1 MKILFANKFF
11 HLNGGS
17 ERVFFQEREF
27 CKNNGVSVV
36 DFSMQD
42 ERNCD
47 SPFSGYFV
55 DKVDYDSVKGISG
68 KLKTARSFIHSGEA
82 VRKIEQLVEK
92 ERPDIAH
99 LHNIYH
105 QLTPSIIPALKRHGV
120 KVVLTL
126 HDYKLICP
134 SYLALDKGRICTAC
148 NGASFWLPLS
158 RHCHGSRLS
167 ELLLMAEG
175 FWHRW
180 RRSYEAVDLFIA
192 PSRFLADLTARRIPR
207 EKIAVLPNGIDLQ
220 GYTPHYDDK
229 GYALYFGRLS
239 REKGIETLLEAH
251 KSLGN
256 SLPLKVVGTGPL
268 AEGLARD
275 FPAVDFLGYK
285 SGEELTTLIKEAAFV
300 VVPSEW
306 YENCSMVVLEAMA
319 LGKPVIGSNIGGIPE
334 QIEDGGTGFL
344 FPMGDRA
351 VLAARMRELARDKD
365 RRISMGRAAR
375 QKLENEFSL
384 RKHCQ
389 ELLALYQ
396 CLLS

>member
-1 MKILFANKFF
+1 MKVLYANKFF
-11 HLNGGS
+11 YMNGGS

-27 CKNNGVSVV
+27 CKNNGVDVV

-42 ERNCD
+42 ERNFV
-47 SPFSGYFV
+47 SPHAGYFV
-55 DKVDYDSVKGISG
+55 GRVDYDSVKGLGG
-68 KLKTARSFIHSGEA
+68 KLRTARSFVHSGEA

-92 ERPDIAH
+92 EKPDIAH

-105 QLTPSIIPALKRHGV
+105 QLTPSIIPALKKRGV

-175 FWHRW
+175 LWHLW

-220 GYTPHYDDK
+220 DYTPHYDDN

-239 REKGIETLLEAH
+239 KEKGIETLLEAH

-344 FPMGDRA
+344 FTMGDRA
-351 VLAARMRELARDKD
+351 ALAAKMRELAADKG
-365 RRISMGRAAR
+365 RRLAMSRAAR
-375 QKLENEFSL
+375 QKLENEFPL